1 MTEVVPD
8 FKYSPAK
15 SLLGGLLALIGTCAL
30 GVLLVL
36 PLPWKEQAIFGG
48 ALIGGGLLLNWFSR
62 ARLVTMALMAIS
74 VFSTFR
80 YGYFRVMQTWY
91 GVTSA
96 GHVHQW
102 DTVFVLLLLFA
113 EFYAFATLVLGY
125 FQTLRPLRRPP
136 VPLTGN
142 PNSWPTVDVFIPT
155 YNESLSVVR
164 ATVLGALA
172 LDYPSSKFRVFVLDD
187 GRRREFADF
196 CSQVG
201 AGYIS
206 RNNNAHAKAGNINHA
221 LGSTSGE
228 LVAIFDSDH
237 IPTSSFL

>member
-1 MTEVVPD
+1 GST
-8 FKYSPAK
+8 
-15 SLLGGLLALIGTCAL
+15 
-30 GVLLVL
+30 
-36 PLPWKEQAIFGG
+36 
-48 ALIGGGLLLNWFSR
+48 IGGGLRLKWCSR
-62 ARLVTMALMAIS
+62 ARLVTMALMAMS
-74 VFSTFR
+74 VFSSFR
-80 YGYFRVMQTWY
+80 YGYFRVIQTWY

-113 EFYAFATLVLGY
+113 EFYAFATLALGY

-172 LDYPSSKFRVFVLDD
+172 LDYPSTKIRVFVLDD

-196 CSQVG
+196 VAKVG
-201 AGYIS
+201 AGDITRS
-206 RNNNAHAKAGNINHA
+206 DNAHAHARNINHA
-221 LGSTSGE
+221 LRRSCGRYVE
-228 LVAIFDSDH
+228 I
-237 IPTSSFL
+237 

>member
-15 SLLGGLLALIGTCAL
+15 SLVWGLLAFIGICAL
-30 GVLLVL
+30 GVLLLL

-48 ALIGGGLLLNWFSR
+48 ALTGIGLLLNWFSR

-102 DTVFVLLLLFA
+102 PIPFRKPA
-113 EFYAFATLVLGY
+113 VLGNPRSHRGR
-125 FQTLRPLRRPP
+125 TATRERRQ
-136 VPLTGN
+136 
-142 PNSWPTVDVFIPT
+142 
-155 YNESLSVVR
+155 VR
-164 ATVLGALA
+164 
-172 LDYPSSKFRVFVLDD
+172 
-187 GRRREFADF
+187 
-196 CSQVG
+196 
-201 AGYIS
+201 
-206 RNNNAHAKAGNINHA
+206 
-221 LGSTSGE
+221 
-228 LVAIFDSDH
+228 
-237 IPTSSFL
+237 